1 MSTVYVFALNPVEQV
16 TRRWSTWIDNLDNKQ
31 KSRLAGKLIVSFGSK
46 RALFI
51 QEDIRLTNVVV
62 GIKNEFF
69 LPKQLP
75 KVCFHGSRNS
85 SLFVLLVLILPP
97 VSFWLTSKEL
107 ALLHSGD
114 VVTEAKLVGTALAP
128 LHSLSLLPR

>member
-1 MSTVYVFALNPVEQV
+1 M
-16 TRRWSTWIDNLDNKQ
+16 
-31 KSRLAGKLIVSFGSK
+31 
-46 RALFI
+46 LFI

-69 LPKQLP
+69 LPKPLP

-114 VVTEAKLVGTALAP
+114 VVAEAKLVGTALAP
-128 LHSLSLLPR
+128 LPAPQMI